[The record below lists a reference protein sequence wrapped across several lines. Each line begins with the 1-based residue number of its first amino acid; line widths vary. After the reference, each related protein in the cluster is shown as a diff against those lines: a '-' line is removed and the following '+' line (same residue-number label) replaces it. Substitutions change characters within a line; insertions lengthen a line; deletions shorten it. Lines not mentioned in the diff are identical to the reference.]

1 MDEIKK
7 AVSLESVKEQ
17 FCTEDKTAT
26 LEAIRARID
35 DLMDIDT
42 AAEML
47 QTIGEDMDKQIK
59 AQGLDWSPFE
69 KMLWAV
75 KEAFIYGALDIA
87 EKFMLASD
95 MCYEALAGEGAD
107 T

>member
-7 AVSLESVKEQ
+7 AVSLGAVKEQ
-17 FCTEDKTAT
+17 FCAEDKTAT
-26 LEAIRARID
+26 LEAIRERLD
-35 DLMDIDT
+35 ELMDIDA

-47 QTIGEDMDKQIK
+47 QDIGEDMEKQIK
-59 AQGLDWSPFE
+59 VNGLDWSPIE

-75 KEAFIYGALDIA
+75 KEAFIFGALDMA
-87 EKFMLASD
+87 EKMMLVAD
-95 MCYEALAGEGAD
+95 MGYEALAGEGEG